1 MSVCCLCASPVLP
14 SSLGIPFWNSPV
26 SQVSEVLAELHGT
39 PESLTNLLMY
49 LGSYSVR
56 PFSSISSPLPSLRL
70 AFLPPLQ
77 PHPHSLCLLYC
88 TGTYKPASTQAV
100 VVCASLHSF
109 VTTFDSSPTV
119 LLLCTFFST
128 LLFFYYCFFRVRL
141 EDNQTNLSFILLLLD
156 NFDSSIR
163 GHKKII
169 RFKKKQEA
177 RSKSKSWEI
186 RRLTTPSSTNNWC
199 LIDLALGS
207 ILL

>member
-1 MSVCCLCASPVLP
+1 
-14 SSLGIPFWNSPV
+14 
-26 SQVSEVLAELHGT
+26 
-39 PESLTNLLMY
+39 MY
-49 LGSYSVR
+49 LGSYSVH

-119 LLLCTFFST
+119 LLLCTFFFNSSF
-128 LLFFYYCFFRVRL
+128 FFYYCFFRVRL

-177 RSKSKSWEI
+177 RSKKQEARSKKQEQE
-186 RRLTTPSSTNNWC
+186 LGNQTPHHAFLNKQLVPHRSGLRFYPSIGISFHHSQPLSSHYLEHPQTIETQ
-199 LIDLALGS
+199 L
-207 ILL
+207 